1 MASMATNNEQ
11 AAPTDAQDQGGADA
25 QQHGGAAPEPAGEEV
40 ESNWTEVTATFD
52 DMDLKEDLLRGI
64 YAHGFE
70 DPSAIQQQAI
80 VPVINGHDGRFF
92 SFNTKTVGVSDYNFF
107 FPFSCINKRSHYRS
121 SFPFFVFCSHR
132 TSPVRHW

>member
-1 MASMATNNEQ
+1 MNQNQTPNNNPIVAQTTSTIDKPSASNNNLSFKTANNPQ
-11 AAPTDAQDQGGADA
+11 PTMENETLPNSTFEKNGD
-25 QQHGGAAPEPAGEEV
+25 EESEEHSLV
-40 ESNWTEVTATFD
+40 VAYKSFD

-92 SFNTKTVGVSDYNFF
+92 SFKTKTVGVADYFFSFF
-107 FPFSCINKRSHYRS
+107 FLYQ
-121 SFPFFVFCSHR
+121 
-132 TSPVRHW
+132 

>member
-1 MASMATNNEQ
+1 MNQNQTPNNNPIVAQTTLTIDKPSASNNNLSFKTANNPQ
-11 AAPTDAQDQGGADA
+11 PTMENETL
-25 QQHGGAAPEPAGEEV
+25 PNSTFENGEKEDSLV
-40 ESNWTEVTATFD
+40 AYKSFD

-92 SFNTKTVGVSDYNFF
+92 SFKTKTVGVADYFFSFF
-107 FPFSCINKRSHYRS
+107 FLYQ
-121 SFPFFVFCSHR
+121 
-132 TSPVRHW
+132 

>member
-1 MASMATNNEQ
+1 MENETL
-11 AAPTDAQDQGGADA
+11 PNSTFEKNGD
-25 QQHGGAAPEPAGEEV
+25 EESEEHSLV
-40 ESNWTEVTATFD
+40 VAYKSFD

>member
-1 MASMATNNEQ
+1 MNQNQTPNKIPTVAQTTSTIDKPSASNNNLSFKTANNPQPTMENETLPNSTFEKNGDEESTN
-11 AAPTDAQDQGGADA
+11 
-25 QQHGGAAPEPAGEEV
+25 HGEEHSLMV
-40 ESNWTEVTATFD
+40 CKSFD

-92 SFNTKTVGVSDYNFF
+92 SFKTKTVGVADYFFSFF
-107 FPFSCINKRSHYRS
+107 FLYQ
-121 SFPFFVFCSHR
+121 
-132 TSPVRHW
+132 